1 MNHLIQLEEKLDDS
15 FEIGYTK
22 HGKEEEIARAKSYAK
37 LASGLRKADAKSPG
51 MAFLKGTPTEALLNE
66 LFARK
71 QAYRASKKGMGN
83 LKAEIPFVGMGSS
96 GRKEL
101 AKLQGKKK

>member
-1 MNHLIQLEEKLDDS
+1 MNHLVQLEEKLDS
-15 FEIGYTK
+15 IEFGYTK
-22 HGKEEEIARAKSYAK
+22 HGKDEEVARAKSYAK
-37 LASGLRKADAKSPG
+37 LASGLRKADMKSPG
-51 MAFLKGTPTEALLNE
+51 MAFIKGTPTEALLAE
-66 LFARK
+66 LLARK

-101 AKLQGKKK
+101 AKLQKKKR